1 MITERDPDLITE
13 EQYRKFVKMLEIN
26 ARNIEVKIEVPEIK
40 VEDEMISNLINYSFE
55 EADVP
60 GVLIKKC

>member
-1 MITERDPDLITE
+1 
-13 EQYRKFVKMLEIN
+13 MLEIN
-26 ARNIEVKIEVPEIK
+26 AKNIEVKIEVPEIK
-40 VEDEMISNLINYSFE
+40 VEDEMISNLLNYSFE